1 MAKIHAS
8 RKFFFVL
15 MTSVLLA
22 ACAPAVDAGQV
33 ATQAAATVA
42 ARYEATLAAGR
53 TAEAARLASTLD
65 VQSTQIAGLQTAQA
79 APTITLP
86 PAPTATQA
94 AGSPAIQTA
103 SGDKCELV
111 SQHPIDG
118 TRFPLAWTTGAD
130 PWYWDVK
137 NTGTTTWT
145 KEYLYRYFSGR
156 QMTSA
161 DSYKLTRDVPP
172 GQVARL
178 TISPLLPKTPGE
190 WTTTWVLTNPAGGN
204 FCSFFVTARTT
215 DSLKEPVYTNTPD
228 TESWL
233 CSDPD
238 RSRRAGYNCFYFCN
252 SAERTDACFLE
263 GTPVPKP

>member
-1 MAKIHAS
+1 MIKERYPVSIL
-8 RKFFFVL
+8 VL
-15 MTSVLLA
+15 ILSILLA

-42 ARYEATLAAGR
+42 ARYEATLASER

-79 APTITLP
+79 APTATL
-86 PAPTATQA
+86 APSPSATQPGA
-94 AGSPAIQTA
+94 NPVIITA

-111 SQHPIDG
+111 GQHPQDG
-118 TRFPLAWTTGAD
+118 TRFPLSWTTGAD

-137 NTGTTTWT
+137 NTGTTTWS
-145 KEYLYRYFSGR
+145 KEYIYRYFSGR
-156 QMTSA
+156 AMTAA

-172 GQVARL
+172 GQVGRL
-178 TISPLLPKTPGE
+178 TFTPVLPKTAGE
-190 WTTTWVLTNPAGGN
+190 WTTTWVLTNPAGDN
-204 FCSFFVTARTT
+204 FCTFFVTARTT
-215 DSLKEPVYTNTPD
+215 DSLKEPVYTNTPSD
-228 TESWL
+228 EAWL

-238 RSRRAGYNCFYFCN
+238 RSRRAGYNCYYFCN
-252 SAERTDACFLE
+252 SADRTELCYLE